1 VTTMNVVEKSKYRTE
16 DGTIS
21 RMDRV
26 SATLDHGLSWYG
38 RMQAQEIVTQRL
50 GRVLGDQHNL
60 LRNFNV
66 PGIEEGQ
73 PFMVLVSP
81 QGVRLLMAY
90 ASRGVFRAKEQH
102 WLRFESRTRK
112 FKRTQPNLQTD
123 ALNLLKRIQ
132 QLLEIQGHE
141 NFDTEAVL
149 IFTHP
154 RTLIDSA
161 RPITRVVSADAV
173 EYFAAN
179 VEQSDVSINPDRVNA
194 IVDALLNPKIPDPE
208 LAAELLAE
216 IEEEKTVPTF
226 KVSEPISQEEQMVQD
241 ETIERLES
249 FFQSDELVESS
260 IPGDTAAPWVPEFTE
275 QPESAFSPDSEP
287 ELDHIPA
294 FYPDSLET
302 FDQDSFEEYPEP
314 ASHSPAE
321 EPYSIPSRSYSL
333 ADDMSPISDDLYP
346 QVEEPYASPDS
357 FEPMDSYAP
366 KPKEKTTSKRSR
378 ISGGQW
384 ILLSLLAVI
393 EFGILLYFA
402 YVILT
407 DLEIF

>member
-1 VTTMNVVEKSKYRTE
+1 MNVVEKSKYRAE

-21 RMDRV
+21 LMDRV

-38 RMQAQEIVTQRL
+38 MMQAQEIVTHRL

-90 ASRGVFRAKEQH
+90 ASRGVFRAKEEH

-112 FKRTQPNLQTD
+112 FKQTQPNLQTD
-123 ALNLLKRIQ
+123 GINLLKRIQ
-132 QLLEIQGHE
+132 QLLEIQGNE
-141 NFDTEAVL
+141 NFESEAVL

-179 VEQSDVSINPDRVNA
+179 VEQSDVSINPDRVHA
-194 IVDALLNPKIPDPE
+194 IVDALLYPKIPEPE

-226 KVSEPISQEEQMVQD
+226 NVSEPISQDEQMVQD
-241 ETIERLES
+241 GTVERFES
-249 FFQSDELVESS
+249 FFQSEAEAEPFPSADPLV
-260 IPGDTAAPWVPEFTE
+260 PPLPEFGE
-275 QPESAFSPDSEP
+275 QPGSFSNSESESE
-287 ELDHIPA
+287 LGHTAA

-302 FDQDSFEEYPEP
+302 FDQDSIEEYPEP

-321 EPYSIPSRSYSL
+321 EPYSIPSKSYSL
-333 ADDMSPISDDLYP
+333 AEDLSPIPDDLYP
-346 QVEEPYASPDS
+346 PVEEPHTSSDS
-357 FEPMDSYAP
+357 FEPMAAFEP
-366 KPKEKTTSKRSR
+366 KTKEKTKSKRSR

-393 EFGILLYFA
+393 EFGILLYLA

-407 DLEIF
+407 DLDIF

>member
-1 VTTMNVVEKSKYRTE
+1 MKVVEKSKYRTE

-21 RMDRV
+21 FMNRV

-38 RMQAQEIVTQRL
+38 MMQAQEIVTQRL
-50 GRVLGDQHNL
+50 GRVLSDQHIL

-73 PFMVLVSP
+73 PLMVLVSP

-90 ASRGVFRAKEQH
+90 ASRGVFRAKEEH

-112 FKRTQPNLQTD
+112 FKRTQPNLQID
-123 ALNLLKRIQ
+123 GLNLLKRVQ

-141 NFDTEAVL
+141 NIDTEAVL

-154 RTLIDSA
+154 RTLIDTA
-161 RPITRVVSADAV
+161 RPITRLVSADAV

-179 VEQSDVSINPDRVNA
+179 VEQSDVSINPDRVHA
-194 IVDALLNPKIPDPE
+194 IVDALLYPKIPEPE

-216 IEEEKTVPTF
+216 IEGEKTIPTLN
-226 KVSEPISQEEQMVQD
+226 VSEPISQDEQMVQD
-241 ETIERLES
+241 GTVERFES
-249 FFQSDELVESS
+249 FIQSDAEAEPFPSADPLVPSPES
-260 IPGDTAAPWVPEFTE
+260 GE
-275 QPESAFSPDSEP
+275 QPGSFFSPESES
-287 ELDHIPA
+287 ELGHTPA
-294 FYPDSLET
+294 FYSDSLET
-302 FDQDSFEEYPEP
+302 FDRDSIEEDPEP
-314 ASHSPAE
+314 DSHSPAE
-321 EPYSIPSRSYSL
+321 EPYPIPSKSYSL
-333 ADDMSPISDDLYP
+333 ADDLSPIPYDLHP
-346 QVEEPYASPDS
+346 SVEEPYTSSDS
-357 FEPMDSYAP
+357 FAPRDAYEP
-366 KPKEKTTSKRSR
+366 KTEEKTKSKRSR

-384 ILLSLLAVI
+384 ILLSVLAVI
-393 EFGILLYFA
+393 EFVILFYFA